1 MEKIAVAI
9 LGSGNI
15 GTDLMY
21 KLKRS
26 QFLRPVIMAGIVRDS
41 EGLARARQE
50 GLAITTEGIDGLLKQ
65 KEIFDIV
72 FDATTAGAH
81 KIHAPLLRDAKKI
94 AIDLTPAAV
103 GPYVIPLVNLD
114 EHVGA
119 SNLNLVSCGGQ
130 ATVPLVSA
138 LNAVAPVEYA
148 EIVAT
153 IASKSAGPGTR
164 QNIDEFTETT
174 ARGLEKIGHAAHGRA
189 IIVLNPAEPPILM
202 RNTVHGLMKDADT
215 DAILK
220 SIESMIE
227 RIKQYVPG
235 YRLRAKPL
243 IQDQSNGGHK
253 KKVTLFVEVEGAGD
267 FLPKYAGN
275 LDIMTSAAVKV
286 GEEIGRHLRA
296 RTWTT
301 KTVEAT
307 Q

>member
-1 MEKIAVAI
+1 MEPTAVAI

-26 QFLRPVIMAGIVRDS
+26 ALLRPVLMAGIIPDS

-50 GLAITTEGIDGLLKQ
+50 GLATTTDGIDGLLKQ
-65 KEIFDIV
+65 KESFAIV
-72 FDATTAGAH
+72 FDATTAAAH
-81 KIHAPLLRDAKKI
+81 KQHAPLLNNAGKI

-119 SNLNLVSCGGQ
+119 MNVNLVSCGGQ

-138 LNAVAPVEYA
+138 LDELAPVEYA

-164 QNIDEFTETT
+164 QNIDEFTDTT
-174 ARGLEKIGHAAHGRA
+174 ARGLEKIGGAARGKA

-202 RNTVHGLMKDADT
+202 RNTVYGVLAGADE
-215 DAILK
+215 AKILR
-220 SIESMIE
+220 SIEAMVE
-227 RIKQYVPG
+227 RIQQYVPG

-243 IQDQSNGGHK
+243 IQDITNGER

-286 GEEIGRHLRA
+286 GEEIGRHLQA
-296 RTWTT
+296 GTW
-301 KTVEAT
+301 KK
-307 Q
+307 

>member
-1 MEKIAVAI
+1 MEQVRVAI

-26 QFLRPVIMAGIVRDS
+26 NLLRPVLMAGIVPNS

-65 KEIFDIV
+65 KETFEIV
-72 FDATTAGAH
+72 FEATTASAH
-81 KIHAPLLRDAKKI
+81 VRHAPLLKEARKI

-103 GPYVIPLVNLD
+103 GPYVVPLVNLQA
-114 EHVGA
+114 HVGEP
-119 SNLNLVSCGGQ
+119 NVNLVSCGGQ

-138 LNAVAPVEYA
+138 IRSVSPVEYA

-164 QNIDEFTETT
+164 QNIDEFTDTT
-174 ARGLEKIGHAAHGRA
+174 ARGLERIGGAARGKA
-189 IIVLNPAEPPILM
+189 VIVLNPAEPPILM
-202 RNTVHGLMKDADT
+202 RNTIYGIVEESDPEELRK
-215 DAILK
+215 AI
-220 SIESMIE
+220 EEMVA
-227 RIKQYVPG
+227 RIQGYVPG

-243 IQDQSNGGHK
+243 IESLPGRQR
-253 KKVTLFVEVEGAGD
+253 KKVTLYVEVEGAGD
-267 FLPKYAGN
+267 YLPRYAGN

-286 GEEIGRHLRA
+286 GEEIAKHLRA
-296 RTWTT
+296 GTWE
-301 KTVEAT
+301 KDRSEAHS
-307 Q
+307 